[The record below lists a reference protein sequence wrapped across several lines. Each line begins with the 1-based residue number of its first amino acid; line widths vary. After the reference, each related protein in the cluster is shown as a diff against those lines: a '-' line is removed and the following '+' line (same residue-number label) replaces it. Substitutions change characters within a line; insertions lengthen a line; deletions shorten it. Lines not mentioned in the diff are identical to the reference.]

1 MPINIATK
9 NQQCMSRPP
18 RTTPID
24 LTQLNSLHLPIPSFY
39 ETNVQVE
46 SSSSNSST
54 EQNVNQHVNRN
65 FSPQQVTPNH
75 ETTQQKTN
83 PLSVN
88 NGGRVK
94 KFSEIPSRLPVSI
107 PPTAV
112 FASPSSRSK
121 GKQQQN
127 QADDNNGSN
136 FFKDLTPMVIKPGS
150 RKKRN
155 APKTPTVSSS
165 QPEPKKQKFSTETNI
180 DEDGIEAKETDYTD
194 LSKQAAV
201 LNEFFGFD
209 LQEPY
214 EKNIIDNLTHLK
226 HLLEQQTEQNRDLS
240 EEIQRFLDGED
251 EHIPKEAN
259 VVIKEA
265 EEASSLLINQEA
277 LERLDDSIVEAPQPS
292 IVNDN
297 PFQEGLYQEPSVE
310 PQCVNPVLVNRNPLV
325 SQHYNFVFNPDP
337 ELDDGLSG
345 LFNQEDDGSFGSQ
358 QSVEQN
364 EGILGDNTF
373 FDTFFDYEAAVEAP
387 VQVEEPRVNEVQV
400 EGPNEETNDD
410 EPEVEESRPPY
421 TEEQMDQL
429 FDELFEGTESGM
441 VQNHRDDDESNG
453 QNQPHIGV
461 ELLCSSYVAS
471 NDDDE
476 EEEEEDANTE
486 LCDVGG
492 NEDSDEED
500 RHVYGGK
507 TIPEFARKSP
517 FNYTTSQNNEEIN
530 DEFELDLDDHHEID
544 RLEAE
549 LLVIVND
556 AEDEDD
562 DDDDEEEEAY
572 ELESAISE
580 EL

>member
-9 NQQCMSRPP
+9 IQQCMSRSPKQTSIEP
-18 RTTPID
+18 S
-24 LTQLNSLHLPIPSFY
+24 QLNSLHLPIPSFY
-39 ETNVQVE
+39 ETNVQDE

-88 NGGRVK
+88 NGGRVNN
-94 KFSEIPSRLPVSI
+94 FSEIPSRLPVNI

-112 FASPSSRSK
+112 FAPPSSRSK
-121 GKQQQN
+121 RPQQQN
-127 QADDNNGSN
+127 QTDDNGGSN

-150 RKKRN
+150 RKRRN
-155 APKTPTVSSS
+155 APKTPTVSSA

-180 DEDGIEAKETDYTD
+180 DEDAIEAKETDYTD

-201 LNEFFGFD
+201 LNEFFDFD

-214 EKNIIDNLTHLK
+214 EKNTIDNLTHLK
-226 HLLEQQTEQNRDLS
+226 YLIEQQRKTDRDLS
-240 EEIQRFLDGED
+240 ETIERFLNGEID
-251 EHIPKEAN
+251 HIPEETN

-265 EEASSLLINQEA
+265 EDASSLLINQEA
-277 LERLDDSIVEAPQPS
+277 IAKFDDSIFEAPQPS

-325 SQHYNFVFNPDP
+325 SQHYDFVFNPNP

-358 QSVEQN
+358 QSFEHN
-364 EGILGDNTF
+364 EGVLGDDTF

-400 EGPNEETNDD
+400 EGHIEEANHD
-410 EPEVEESRPPY
+410 EPVEESRPPY

-453 QNQPHIGV
+453 QNQPHFGV
-461 ELLCSSYVAS
+461 ELPCSSYVAA

-476 EEEEEDANTE
+476 EEEDPNTE
-486 LCDVGG
+486 LCDVED

-507 TIPEFARKSP
+507 TIPGFARKSP

-562 DDDDEEEEAY
+562 DDDDEEEQAY

>member
-9 NQQCMSRPP
+9 NQQCMSRSP

-39 ETNVQVE
+39 ETNVQDE

-65 FSPQQVTPNH
+65 FSSQQVTPNH

-88 NGGRVK
+88 NGGRVNN
-94 KFSEIPSRLPVSI
+94 FSEIPSRLPVNI

-112 FASPSSRSK
+112 FAPPSSRSK

-127 QADDNNGSN
+127 QTDDSNGSN

-150 RKKRN
+150 RKRRN
-155 APKTPTVSSS
+155 EPKTPTVSSS

-180 DEDGIEAKETDYTD
+180 DEDVIEAKETDYTD
-194 LSKQAAV
+194 LSQQAAV

-251 EHIPKEAN
+251 EHIPEEAN

-265 EEASSLLINQEA
+265 EGASSLLINQEA
-277 LERLDDSIVEAPQPS
+277 LERLDESIVEAPQPS

-297 PFQEGLYQEPSVE
+297 PFQEGLYQEPIVE
-310 PQCVNPVLVNRNPLV
+310 PQCVNPLLVNRNPLV

-345 LFNQEDDGSFGSQ
+345 LFNQDDRSFGSQ
-358 QSVEQN
+358 ESFEQN

-400 EGPNEETNDD
+400 EAINENNDD
-410 EPEVEESRPPY
+410 EPEIEESRPPY

-429 FDELFEGTESGM
+429 FAELFEGTDSGM
-441 VQNHRDDDESNG
+441 VQNHRDDDGSNG
-453 QNQPHIGV
+453 QNQPHFEV
-461 ELLCSSYVAS
+461 ELPCPSYVAA
-471 NDDDE
+471 NDDDDE
-476 EEEEEDANTE
+476 EDLNTE
-486 LCDVGG
+486 LCDGEG

-507 TIPEFARKSP
+507 TIPGFARKSP
-517 FNYTTSQNNEEIN
+517 FNYTTSHNNEEIN
-530 DEFELDLDDHHEID
+530 DEFELDIEDHDEID
-544 RLEAE
+544 KLEAE